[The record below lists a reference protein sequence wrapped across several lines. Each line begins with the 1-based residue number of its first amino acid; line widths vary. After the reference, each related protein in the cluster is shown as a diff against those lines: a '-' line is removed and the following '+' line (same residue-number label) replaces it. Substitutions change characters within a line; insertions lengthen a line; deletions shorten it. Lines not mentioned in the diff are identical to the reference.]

1 MELLI
6 AEASFGGAIG
16 FLLFAGVL
24 AYGAYRM
31 GIQKGRK
38 EK

>member
-1 MELLI
+1 MELLVSS
-6 AEASFGGAIG
+6 ASFGGAIG

-31 GIQKGRK
+31 GLEKGK
-38 EK
+38 KK